1 MDFIAEKDEF
11 IKYVSKRNEEVKN
24 FIRDLD
30 ELLSKREEEKEYRNK
45 IEELLKVRDTLI
57 GEIGNLRTEKIK
69 LDSAKEKEEREF
81 ELQKKFHQETI
92 EEFLRKEIRLNT
104 VIAELIEKRKGFY
117 AEFVENQKVLS
128 ALKGEVESL
137 INKSNAKRN
146 KTKTK

>member
-24 FIRDLD
+24 FIKDLD
-30 ELLSKREEEKEYRNK
+30 ELLSKREEENKYRNK
-45 IEELLKVRDTLI
+45 IDELLNTRDGLVGEVR
-57 GEIGNLRTEKIK
+57 NLQTEKIR
-69 LDSAKEKEEREF
+69 LDSIKEKEEKEF
-81 ELQKKFHQETI
+81 EILKKFHQETI

-117 AEFVENQKVLS
+117 AEFIENQKVLS

-137 INKSNAKRN
+137 IKKSNVKRN
-146 KTKTK
+146 QTKTK